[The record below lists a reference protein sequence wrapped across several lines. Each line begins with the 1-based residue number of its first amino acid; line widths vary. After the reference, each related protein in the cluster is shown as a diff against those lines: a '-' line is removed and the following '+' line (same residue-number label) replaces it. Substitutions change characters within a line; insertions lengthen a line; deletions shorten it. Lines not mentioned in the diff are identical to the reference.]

1 MGVQKSIPFGKGSWY
16 LCTTGTGIEVLAVD
30 EKFKLL
36 GRRVKF
42 LRMDK
47 GISQTKMA
55 ELIGLSQTN
64 LSNMEAGRTAITTQN
79 LFKMSEILGCKMAD
93 FFTEFDGGE
102 HEVSKTKGDGIAK
115 HTIELEDA
123 VQILRLLKAV
133 DVKGL

>member
-1 MGVQKSIPFGKGSWY
+1 MTSIIGGV
-16 LCTTGTGIEVLAVD
+16 CEVLYME

-36 GRRVKF
+36 GHRVKF

-47 GISQTKMA
+47 GISQTRMA

-79 LFKMSEILGCKMAD
+79 LFKMSEILGCRMAD
-93 FFTEFDGGE
+93 FFTDFDGGE
-102 HEVSKTKGDGIAK
+102 YGAPKTKGDGTAK
-115 HTIELEDA
+115 HTIELEEA

-133 DVKGL
+133 DVKGP